1 MPNKI
6 THAEVR
12 MYRMGTGDCF
22 AIKFF
27 SGKGEANVKF
37 KMMIDCGVWAGS
49 RAILQPF
56 IEDLK
61 TYLKNEVD
69 LLIVT
74 HEHIDHVLGFERCSD
89 LFTNDFDIK
98 KIWMGWSEDDS
109 LSKVSNW
116 KTEHGQKKLALAQA
130 AERLK
135 NSTQAG
141 LENRLVTEHKGNSI
155 FNAKKGFS
163 DSLSGFA
170 DLHIQSLNGVY
181 VGLLEGM
188 RVVKKEIANNNVE
201 YKYPGEIIEDINGLD
216 GVKIYVL
223 GPPEKWN
230 IVETEGGGEGESYT
244 HNTTLKEMDAF
255 AASILSSA
263 AGGNTAN
270 SPFDDHFSD
279 LATSQASGYAK
290 EDWRTIDDDWLYSA
304 GGLAL
309 RINSLTNNLSLALAI
324 EFTDNKRVMLFPGDA
339 EYGSWSSWHKINWSE
354 APVDSTK
361 HLTEEILN
369 KTVFYKVAHH
379 MSHNGTAQRLGLNMM
394 KHKDLVAMATL
405 DYDNIGAKWSNTM
418 PNHELID
425 ELLTKTKGRL
435 IIMNEDKIFYDF
447 DNTEPLANKIIESRK
462 KMTAAQKTAFDKAFK
477 EDPDGRWFQYTVK
490 A

>member
-1 MPNKI
+1 MANKI

-27 SGKGEANVKF
+27 AGEGEAKVKF
-37 KMMIDCGVWAGS
+37 KMMIDCGVWTGS
-49 RAILQPF
+49 KVRLQPF

-61 TYLKNEVD
+61 SYLNNEVD
-69 LLIVT
+69 LLVVT

-89 LFTNDFDIK
+89 LFTTGFNVK
-98 KIWMGWSEDDS
+98 NIWMGWTEDDS
-109 LSKVSNW
+109 LPKVSDW
-116 KTEHGQKKLALAQA
+116 KTEHGEKKIALAEA
-130 AERLK
+130 AARLK
-135 NSTQAG
+135 KSIEGT
-141 LENRLVTEHKGNSI
+141 LENHLSIEHRGNSI
-155 FNAKKGFS
+155 FNARKRFS

-170 DLHIQSLNGVY
+170 DLHIQSVNGVY
-181 VGLLEGM
+181 KGLLQGM
-188 RVVKKEIANNNVE
+188 RVVKEEIADNNID
-201 YKYPGEIIEDINGLD
+201 YKYPGEIIEDIDGLD
-216 GVKIYVL
+216 GIKIYIL

-230 IVETEGGGEGESYT
+230 VIEKESGGEDESYT

-255 AASILSSA
+255 AASALSSLS
-263 AGGNTAN
+263 GGNTTS
-270 SPFDDHFSD
+270 SPFDDHYSD
-279 LATSQASGYAK
+279 LAESQAITYAA
-290 EDWRTIDDDWLYSA
+290 EDWRTINDDWLYTA

-324 EFTDNKRVMLFPGDA
+324 EFTGNKRVMLFPGDA
-339 EYGSWSSWHKINWSE
+339 EYGSWSSWHEINWNEES
-354 APVDSTK
+354 VDPAK

-405 DYDNIGAKWSNTM
+405 DYGVIGESWPNTM
-418 PNHELID
+418 PNHELVD

-435 IIMNEDKIFYDF
+435 IIMKEDNIFYDF
-447 DNTEPLANKIIESRK
+447 DGKVPIAKKIRESRNQ
-462 KMTAAQKTAFDKAFK
+462 MTATQKTAFNKAFK
-477 EDPDGRWFQYTVK
+477 EDPGGKWYQFRVK